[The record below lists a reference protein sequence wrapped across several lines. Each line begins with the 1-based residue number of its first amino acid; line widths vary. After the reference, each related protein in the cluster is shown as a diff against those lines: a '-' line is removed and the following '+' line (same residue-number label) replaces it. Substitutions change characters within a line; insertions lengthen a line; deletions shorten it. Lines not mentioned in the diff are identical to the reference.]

1 MSSAIPV
8 KCANSSAQGNTLSDN
23 VHRNTQ
29 GKDISKRAVFACNE
43 VGLGREG
50 LAAICEVLDMPS
62 PVVTNAWVAHDN
74 ELYKQH
80 LIAVKEQLGKNQEVK
95 ELHDKEDE
103 NSVAPI
109 SVSFD
114 GTCAK
119 RGFTSNH
126 GVGFIYFHRN
136 RESTWLCCGVQSMQ
150 CM

>member
-1 MSSAIPV
+1 MRFLSNVPIL
-8 KCANSSAQGNTLSDN
+8 QHRETLSDN

-29 GKDISKRAVFACNE
+29 GKDISRRAVFACNE

-62 PVVTNAWVAHDN
+62 PVVTNAWAAHDN

-80 LIAVKEQLGKNQEVK
+80 LIAVKEKLGKNQEVK

-109 SVSFD
+109 
-114 GTCAK
+114 CQ
-119 RGFTSNH
+119 
-126 GVGFIYFHRN
+126 
-136 RESTWLCCGVQSMQ
+136 L
-150 CM
+150 